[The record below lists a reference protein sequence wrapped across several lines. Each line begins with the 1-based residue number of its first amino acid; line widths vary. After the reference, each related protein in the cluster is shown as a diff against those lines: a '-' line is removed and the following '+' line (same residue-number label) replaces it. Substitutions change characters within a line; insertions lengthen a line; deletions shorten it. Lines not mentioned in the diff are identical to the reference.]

1 MPSPF
6 KFLDAFTAEDK
17 DAFFGREQEVAQLHF
32 MVQKTPLL
40 LLYGLSGTGKT
51 SLVQCGLANKFD
63 GPDWLPVWVRRQG
76 NLNEALLRALDQLL
90 PEAERSGTVSDRVRA
105 LYNRYLRP
113 VYLIFDQFEEL
124 VILGKDQEQEREIFA
139 RDLKQLVQSGMP
151 CSSILIIREEYI
163 GSLFWLEREIPM
175 LFEYRLRI
183 EPMSRRRVEGVLQQ
197 SFKQFN
203 ISVEPPD
210 PDRYA
215 EIIQNVGKGR
225 SGIELPY
232 LQVYLDA
239 LYRNDYERTE
249 KEGAL
254 KRDERGYP
262 ALVFTQAEIQQFG
275 DIEEVLDRFVLEQQ
289 QQIQQHLGSK
299 FPQAPA
305 DTVKKVLNAFV
316 TEEGTKQPTNYQRQA
331 GNILPAGAFMDA
343 LALPSLA
350 PEVLT
355 FCIETLQQARLLR
368 VDENSIELAHDSLAA
383 LIYQRRSAEER
394 KRDEAKR
401 SIQQFYREWTA
412 RRGSYLTR
420 KQLQDFDPYIPQLN
434 LSEVVLGYVQKSR
447 QHRRLL
453 RGVQIGIALVI
464 GLLGVT
470 LLYVRAEKQRKEAL
484 TYAIAQ
490 ARVQALTDPTRA
502 LYMLEQTRS
511 AQENDPNWLTAYAE
525 VYNHNEFY
533 EDTLAHTTAAKGVFF
548 APDSSGILYSWTAQ
562 GLYKWTAGHQLADS
576 TSVQDLTGATL
587 SPDGKVLAAG
597 TYDGRLFLFETNK
610 FQLLQQTV
618 QADSNAIN
626 ALAFSADSR
635 QLFCAGAGSCVI
647 ELTRKDTFSITN
659 RKTWADAD
667 VVMAMSYL
675 PVQKA
680 LLLGFKSG
688 QIARMFKNNIQLL
701 PKNQGHKDQVLAIAE
716 APDHS
721 GWVSAGRDA
730 LIKFWDEKNIP
741 QLTIR
746 GHDRRINRLAWSPDG
761 SRFFSAGNDFQ
772 VKAWSPEGDL
782 ITTYKGHRN
791 FVNDVAVSPDGTYI
805 ASAGDDRVVRL
816 WRVESKVKQHYG
828 PHPDG
833 AGAVAVSRDGRLVL
847 SGGDVGRSAYGDTG
861 NDPNADFEDYIR
873 RFFGLTPR
881 SAYLWDAATGA
892 LVRELKG
899 HQGGINAV
907 AIGASGK
914 LLLTASDDRSIIA
927 WNERGDSL
935 RTLQGVHRDKVLS
948 VTLSPD
954 EQTIASGGYDSLLVL
969 WDVSGKMLKT
979 IPHPA
984 LVASVAFSPKGD
996 FVLTGC
1002 YDGVARLYDRAGKL
1016 NAAFTAKD
1024 SARIN
1029 AVAFSPDGQYIMTG
1043 DWHNILQIIHLQNK
1057 TTLTYTLDAKNKTGG
1072 ESINAIAVTP
1082 DGEHIAVAAEGGI
1095 AYCFYFK
1102 GETLRPVQSLQ
1113 HYPKRSVRAVAYTP
1127 DGKGVLT
1134 GSGDGWV
1141 RWWK

>member
-1 MPSPF
+1 MTSPF

-90 PEAERSGTVSDRVRA
+90 PEEERSGTISDRVRA

-124 VILGKDQEQEREIFA
+124 VILGKDQEREREIFA

-151 CSSILIIREEYI
+151 CTSILIIREEYI
-163 GSLFWLEREIPM
+163 GSLFWLEREIPI

-203 ISVEPPD
+203 ISVEPPES
-210 PDRYA
+210 DRYG
-215 EIIQNVGKGR
+215 EMIQNVSKGR

-254 KRDERGYP
+254 KQAAQGYP
-262 ALVFTQAEIQQFG
+262 ALVFTKDEIQQFG

-289 QQIQQHLGSK
+289 QQIQQNLTK
-299 FPQAPA
+299 AFPLAPA
-305 DTVKKVLNAFV
+305 DTVKKILNAFV

-331 GNILPAGAFMDA
+331 GNILPANAYLDA
-343 LALPSLA
+343 LALPSLP
-350 PEVLT
+350 PETLT
-355 FCIETLQQARLLR
+355 FCIEAMQKARLLR

-412 RRGSYLTR
+412 KRGSYLTR
-420 KQLQDFDPYIPQLN
+420 KQLRDFEPYIPQLN

-447 QHRRLL
+447 QYQRLL
-453 RGVQIGIALVI
+453 RGIQIGIALI
-464 GLLGVT
+464 LALLCVA
-470 LLYVRAEKQRKEAL
+470 LVYIRAEKQRKEAL

-502 LYMLEQTRS
+502 LQMLEQTRTV
-511 AQENDPNWLTAYAE
+511 QENDPNWLTAYAE
-525 VYNHNEFY
+525 IYNHNEFY
-533 EDTLAHTTAAKGVFF
+533 EDTLAHTTAVKGVIF

-562 GLYKWTAGHQLADS
+562 SLYKWTANHQLADS

-587 SPDGKVLAAG
+587 SPDGKILAAG
-597 TYDGRLFLFETNK
+597 TYDGRLLLFQTNK
-610 FQLLQQTV
+610 FQLLQAVATV
-618 QADSNAIN
+618 DSNAIN
-626 ALAFSADSR
+626 ALVFSADGR
-635 QLFCAGAGSCVI
+635 QLFGAGSCLF
-647 ELTRKDTFSITN
+647 ELTRKDTFSVTN
-659 RKTWADAD
+659 RKTWADAET
-667 VVMAMSYL
+667 AMTLSYL

-688 QIARMFKNNIQLL
+688 QIARAVKNNIQFL
-701 PKNQGHKDQVLAIAE
+701 PKIQGHKDQVLAIAE

-730 LIKFWDEKNIP
+730 LIKFWDEKNTP
-741 QLTIR
+741 QLTIK

-761 SRFFSAGNDFQ
+761 SRLFSAGNDFQ
-772 VKAWSPEGDL
+772 VKSWSPEGDL
-782 ITTYKGHRN
+782 IAAYKGHRN
-791 FVNDVAVSPDGTYI
+791 FVNDIAVSPDGSYI

-833 AGAVAVSRDGRLVL
+833 AGAVAISRDGRLVL

-892 LVRELKG
+892 LLRELKG

-914 LLLTASDDRSIIA
+914 LLLTASDDQTIIA

-935 RTLQGVHRDKVLS
+935 RTLKGVHRDKVLA
-948 VTLSPD
+948 VALSPD
-954 EQTIASGGYDSLLVL
+954 GQTIASGGYDSLLVL
-969 WDVSGKMLKT
+969 WDASGKMLQT
-979 IPHPA
+979 IHHPA

-996 FVLTGC
+996 FILTGC

-1016 NAAFTAKD
+1016 SATFAVKD
-1024 SARIN
+1024 STRIN
-1029 AVAFSPDGQYIMTG
+1029 AVAFSADGQYAMTG
-1043 DWHNILQIIHLQNK
+1043 DWNNTLQIVHLQSTK
-1057 TTLTYTLDAKNKTGG
+1057 ILSYTLDAKNKTGG
-1072 ESINAIAVTP
+1072 ESINAIAVAP

-1095 AYCFYFK
+1095 AQCFYFK
-1102 GETLRPVQSLQ
+1102 DNILMPVQSLQ
-1113 HYPKRSVRAVAYTP
+1113 HYPWRSIRAIAYTP